1 MKAKIKIK
9 EVRSSLFISNSGK
22 MFWLMEEFQ
31 MAVES
36 YGKERRR
43 QIKVELAAIWE
54 FIHGRRVK
62 HPESLQ
68 NIFALGV
75 LFRKATWELQLDR
88 CPS

>member
-9 EVRSSLFISNSGK
+9 EVRSSLFISNTGK

-36 YGKERRR
+36 YRKERRL

-62 HPESLQ
+62 HSESLQ
-68 NIFALGV
+68 NTFSHGA
-75 LFRKATWELQLDR
+75 LFRKATWEL
-88 CPS
+88 